1 MLNISK
7 LGINKLIDSF
17 RPFSSEQTSQRFFY
31 RIIGLALKLIVSI
44 TAIYFIV
51 SRIQRAESELSFV
64 GFFGEIIAAPQFPL
78 VLFASLIL
86 TTLNWSMEVIKW
98 KILISTQFEVKWKTA
113 LKGVLSGVTFG
124 VFSPNRLGE
133 FVGRVLALAPDRRI
147 SGSLLSFVNGLAQT
161 LATFSFG
168 VFGLVYFV
176 QYFGYNVFGGF
187 GTLAI
192 QLTISSSL
200 VLAIMLYFRVDLLT
214 SLFQRIRFLKAYHS
228 YFIVFSELPNSIL
241 HRIYQLS
248 LLRFITFILQY
259 VLVFYLILDS
269 PEWMAIIG
277 SSVLTLFSTTLVPF
291 LPIPDLLLRE
301 SIALSYFDLFNFD
314 LYLVSIAVFCVWI
327 VNVALP
333 ALIGAVVLFTYKIF
347 RRWS

>member
-1 MLNISK
+1 M
-7 LGINKLIDSF
+7 
-17 RPFSSEQTSQRFFY
+17 
-31 RIIGLALKLIVSI
+31 
-44 TAIYFIV
+44 
-51 SRIQRAESELSFV
+51 
-64 GFFGEIIAAPQFPL
+64 
-78 VLFASLIL
+78 

-192 QLTISSSL
+192 QLTISLGL
-200 VLAIMLYFRVDLLT
+200 V
-214 SLFQRIRFLKAYHS
+214 
-228 YFIVFSELPNSIL
+228 
-241 HRIYQLS
+241 
-248 LLRFITFILQY
+248 
-259 VLVFYLILDS
+259 
-269 PEWMAIIG
+269 IG
-277 SSVLTLFSTTLVPF
+277 
-291 LPIPDLLLRE
+291 
-301 SIALSYFDLFNFD
+301 
-314 LYLVSIAVFCVWI
+314 
-327 VNVALP
+327 
-333 ALIGAVVLFTYKIF
+333 
-347 RRWS
+347 